1 VNDGQYAGNV
11 VALAGGVGGAKLAEG
26 LAQVLSPEQ
35 LTVVVN
41 TGDDFEHLGLAIC
54 PDLDTVLY
62 TLAGVANAETGWGR
76 AEETFHCLET
86 VAALGG
92 PDWFRLGDR
101 DLATHLLRT
110 QWLAEGL
117 RLTEVTQ
124 RLCAA
129 LDVRVSLLPMTDA
142 PFRTHVL
149 TDEGELS
156 FQDYFVRRRWQPVLQ
171 GVRWHDPED
180 AEPTPE
186 VRAALEG
193 ADVVILCPSN
203 PFVSIDPI
211 LALPGVR
218 ALLAA
223 PLVVA
228 VSPILGGD
236 VVKGPAAKMFRELG
250 SEPTAAA
257 VAEHYDDLLDGFV
270 LDAVDAAQA
279 EAVRALG
286 MTPLV
291 APTLMTD
298 AATRR
303 RVADEVLSFAETL
316 R

>member
-1 VNDGQYAGNV
+1 MNASQVAGNV

-26 LAQVLSPEQ
+26 LAQALPPER

-41 TGDDFEHLGLAIC
+41 TGDDFEHLGLTIC

-76 AEETFHCLET
+76 ADETFNCLET

-92 PDWFRLGDR
+92 PEWFRLGDR

-110 QWLAEGL
+110 QWLATGQ

-124 RLCAA
+124 RLCGA
-129 LDVRVSLLPMTDA
+129 LGVRVFLLPMTDA

-149 TDEGELS
+149 TDAGELS
-156 FQDYFVRRRWQPVLQ
+156 FQDYFVRRRWQPALR
-171 GVRWHDPED
+171 GVRWHDPEG
-180 AEPTPE
+180 ARPTPE

-193 ADVVILCPSN
+193 ADVVIFCPSN
-203 PFVSIDPI
+203 PFVSLDPI

-223 PLVVA
+223 PVVVA
-228 VSPILGGD
+228 VTPILGGD

-250 SEPTAAA
+250 VTPSAPA
-257 VAEHYDDLLDGFV
+257 VAEHYGDLLDGFV
-270 LDAVDAAQA
+270 LDAIDAAQA

-286 MTPLV
+286 MAPLV

-303 RVADEVLSFAETL
+303 RVADEVLSFAERL
-316 R
+316 G